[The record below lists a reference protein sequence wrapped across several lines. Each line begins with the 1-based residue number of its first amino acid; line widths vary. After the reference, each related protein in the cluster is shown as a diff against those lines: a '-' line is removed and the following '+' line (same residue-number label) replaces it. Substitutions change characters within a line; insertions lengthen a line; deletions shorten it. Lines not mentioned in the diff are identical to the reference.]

1 MRARLMMISTFLS
14 FGLLCVACGQ
24 PADKAAVRTAAP
36 EKRTSAGPAKAIR
49 VKHLAGEILSV
60 DPKTKTITV
69 RARDVDVE
77 LRFDDHTVVKI
88 DLDAVKPQEI
98 PPGTRATVKYVE
110 RKGRYVAKGI
120 FISAETAEKRESPP
134 QSAIRSF
141 S

>member
-1 MRARLMMISTFLS
+1 MMISTFLS

-24 PADKAAVRTAAP
+24 PADKAAVRPAAP
-36 EKRTSAGPAKAIR
+36 EKRTSAGPA
-49 VKHLAGEILSV
+49 KHLAGEILSV